1 MIGACFT
8 LYFVTI
14 THNFVKHHGSKNVT
28 FAVIFESMAA
38 KFLHI
43 ILALSVL
50 FSTTGFTLSK
60 HFCQEELQDMSMFAK
75 AENCQ
80 HSQTAPCQ
88 TGSHHCDSHGDKEH
102 KGCCNNTAKYYKLDQ
117 EKQAQSFEYKSLKV
131 PVLLAAVLVVFN
143 IELPADDNYF
153 LTYQTYKPPIVCDD
167 FQSMLQTFRL

>member
-1 MIGACFT
+1 MTGACFAPH
-8 LYFVTI
+8 FVTI
-14 THNFVKHHGSKNVT
+14 PHNFIKHHGIKTFT

-60 HFCQEELQDMSMFAK
+60 HFCQKELQDVSLFAK

-80 HSQTAPCQ
+80 HAKTPPCQ
-88 TGSHHCDSHGDKEH
+88 SASHHCGSHSGEDDD
-102 KGCCNNTAKYYKLDQ
+102 GCCHNTAKYYKLDQ
-117 EKQAQSFEYKSLKV
+117 EKQAQSLEFKPLKA
-131 PVLLAAVLVVFN
+131 PVLLAAVLVIFN
-143 IELPADDNYF
+143 IELPVDKTQF